1 MKETDLHKYQLA
13 CVQHIIEHPF
23 CGVFVDMGL
32 GKTISTLT
40 AINYLMFDYCEVNSV
55 LVIAPKRVAESVWQ
69 EEAEKWEH
77 TKHLRFSKII
87 GTAKQRIAAVMETKA
102 DIYIISRDNVAWL
115 CALYGGGKLP
125 FDMVV
130 VDELSSFKSYK
141 SERFKALRGARPYL
155 KRLVGLT
162 GTPAPNGLIDL
173 WPQIYLM
180 DRGERLEKTISRYRE
195 RYFRPGQTNGHVVYS
210 YDLMSDSEYLI
221 HKKIEDICISMK
233 ADDYLEMP
241 FRTDNYIKLRMPE
254 ALKKQYDDFEK
265 NKVLDLISAAET
277 IEQEDENGNSV
288 FVEKPVEV
296 NVVNA
301 AALSN
306 KLLQFANGA
315 IYDEER
321 NVFPIHDIKLEALK
335 EIIEDANGQSVLVA
349 WTYQFDR
356 DRIVEYLKKYKPR
369 ELKNNK
375 DIEDW
380 NAGKIQVM
388 LAHPA
393 SAGHGLNLQAGGSI
407 IVWFGQTWS
416 LELYQQFN
424 ARLYRQGQQNH
435 VVINHL
441 ILQGTHDED
450 VIRAL
455 KAKDKKQNALMNSIK
470 AKIDKYKNICNMG
483 RNGKQTPVFPEMV
496 KFVNDNVGKVVSSS
510 EILLGKEPGRNSE
523 TAYLY
528 KFVKLGY
535 VEPVD
540 DNSFVKDKT
549 ASFKVIKEFPK
560 HYNSVMFMD
569 ELRVANGYIP
579 DNHKRKVY

>member
-1 MKETDLHKYQLA
+1 MKETDLHKYQKA
-13 CVQHIIEHPF
+13 CVEHIITHPF
-23 CGVFVDMGL
+23 CGVFLDMGL
-32 GKTISTLT
+32 GKTVSTLT
-40 AINYLMFDYCEVNSV
+40 AINYLMFDYLEINSV

-69 EEAEKWEH
+69 EEAEKWDH
-77 TKHLRFSKII
+77 LKHLSFSKII
-87 GTAKQRIAAVMETKA
+87 GSAKQRISAVMDTKA

-130 VDELSSFKSYK
+130 IDELSSFKSYK

-195 RYFRPGQTNGHVVYS
+195 KYFRPGQTNGHVVYS

-233 ADDYLEMP
+233 ANDYLEMP
-241 FRTDNYIKLRMPE
+241 ERTDNYIKLKMPE
-254 ALKKQYDDFEK
+254 QIKKQYDDFEK
-265 NKVLDLISAAET
+265 NKVLDLFKS
-277 IEQEDENGNSV
+277 EQEYLDNADKWV
-288 FVEKPVEV
+288 DKPVEI
-296 NVVNA
+296 NAVNA

-315 IYDEER
+315 VYDE
-321 NVFPIHDIKLEALK
+321 NHKVFPIHDIKLEALK

-349 WTYQFDR
+349 WTFQFDR
-356 DRIVEYLKKYKPR
+356 DRIMDYLKKYKPR
-369 ELKNNK
+369 ELKTNK

-393 SAGHGLNLQAGGSI
+393 SAGHGLNLQAGGNL

-424 ARLYRQGQQNH
+424 ARLYRQGQKNH
-435 VVINHL
+435 VIINHL

-455 KAKDKKQNALMNSIK
+455 KSKDKKQNALMNSIK
-470 AKIDKYKNICNMG
+470 AKIDKYKKYM
-483 RNGKQTPVFPEMV
+483 
-496 KFVNDNVGKVVSSS
+496 
-510 EILLGKEPGRNSE
+510 
-523 TAYLY
+523 
-528 KFVKLGY
+528 
-535 VEPVD
+535 
-540 DNSFVKDKT
+540 
-549 ASFKVIKEFPK
+549 
-560 HYNSVMFMD
+560 
-569 ELRVANGYIP
+569 
-579 DNHKRKVY
+579 

>member
-1 MKETDLHKYQLA
+1 MLTENNLHKYQKA
-13 CVQHIIEHPF
+13 CVEHIITHPF
-23 CGVFVDMGL
+23 CGLFLDLGL

-87 GTAKQRIAAVMETKA
+87 GTAKQRVTAVMETKA
-102 DIYIISRDNVAWL
+102 DIYIISRDNIAWL

-125 FDMVV
+125 FDMVII
-130 VDELSSFKSYK
+130 DELSSFKSYK

-180 DRGERLEKTISRYRE
+180 DRGIRLEKTISRYRE
-195 RYFRPGQTNGHVVYS
+195 KYFRPGQTNGHVVYS
-210 YDLMSDSEYLI
+210 YDLMNDSEYLI

-241 FRTDNYIKLRMPE
+241 LRTDNYIKLRMPE
-254 ALKKQYDDFEK
+254 DIKKQYSDFEK
-265 NKVLDLISAAET
+265 NKVLELLKS
-277 IEQEDENGNSV
+277 EQSDDA
-288 FVEKPVEV
+288 VEI

-315 IYDEER
+315 VYDEER
-321 NVFPIHDIKLEALK
+321 NVFPVHDIKLEALK
-335 EIIEDANGQSVLVA
+335 EIVEDANGQSVLIA

-356 DRIVEYLKKYKPR
+356 DRIMEYLSKYKPR
-369 ELKNNK
+369 ELKTNK

-407 IVWFGQTWS
+407 IVWYGQTWS

-424 ARLYRQGQQNH
+424 GRLYRQGQQNH

-450 VIRAL
+450 VIKAL

-470 AKIDKYKNICNMG
+470 AKIDKYK
-483 RNGKQTPVFPEMV
+483 
-496 KFVNDNVGKVVSSS
+496 KF
-510 EILLGKEPGRNSE
+510 
-523 TAYLY
+523 
-528 KFVKLGY
+528 
-535 VEPVD
+535 
-540 DNSFVKDKT
+540 
-549 ASFKVIKEFPK
+549 
-560 HYNSVMFMD
+560 M
-569 ELRVANGYIP
+569 
-579 DNHKRKVY
+579 

>member
-1 MKETDLHKYQLA
+1 MLTENNLHNYQRA
-13 CVQHIIEHPF
+13 CVEHIITHPF
-23 CGVFVDMGL
+23 CGVFLDMGL
-32 GKTISTLT
+32 GKTVSTLT
-40 AINYLMFDYCEVNSV
+40 AVNYLMNDYCEINSV

-69 EEAEKWEH
+69 EEAEKWDH
-77 TKHLRFSKII
+77 LKHLRFSKII
-87 GTAKQRIAAVMETKA
+87 GSAKQRISAVMDTKA

-125 FDMVV
+125 FDMIVI
-130 VDELSSFKSYK
+130 DELSSFKSYK

-195 RYFRPGQTNGHVVYS
+195 KYFRPGQTNGHVVYS
-210 YDLMSDSEYLI
+210 YDLMSDSEYII

-233 ADDYLEMP
+233 ANDYLEMP
-241 FRTDNYIKLRMPE
+241 ERTDNYIKLKMPE
-254 ALKKQYDDFEK
+254 QIKKQYDDFEK
-265 NKVLDLISAAET
+265 NKVLDLFKP
-277 IEQEDENGNSV
+277 EQEYLDNADKWV
-288 FVEKPVEV
+288 DKPVEI
-296 NVVNA
+296 NAVNA

-315 IYDEER
+315 VYDENR
-321 NVFPIHDIKLEALK
+321 KVFPIHDIKLEALK

-349 WTYQFDR
+349 WTFQFDR
-356 DRIVEYLKKYKPR
+356 DRIMDYLKKYKPR
-369 ELKNNK
+369 ELKTNK

-393 SAGHGLNLQAGGSI
+393 SAGHGLNLQTGGNL

-424 ARLYRQGQQNH
+424 ARLYRQGQKNH
-435 VVINHL
+435 VIINHL

-455 KAKDKKQNALMNSIK
+455 KNKDKKQNALMDSIK
-470 AKIDKYKNICNMG
+470 AKIDKYKKYM
-483 RNGKQTPVFPEMV
+483 
-496 KFVNDNVGKVVSSS
+496 
-510 EILLGKEPGRNSE
+510 
-523 TAYLY
+523 
-528 KFVKLGY
+528 
-535 VEPVD
+535 
-540 DNSFVKDKT
+540 
-549 ASFKVIKEFPK
+549 
-560 HYNSVMFMD
+560 
-569 ELRVANGYIP
+569 
-579 DNHKRKVY
+579 

>member
-1 MKETDLHKYQLA
+1 MNESNLHKYQRA
-13 CVQHIIEHPF
+13 CVEHIIAHRF
-23 CGVFVDMGL
+23 CGVFLDMGL
-32 GKTISTLT
+32 GKTIATLT
-40 AINYLMFDYCEVNSV
+40 AINYLMFDYCEINSV

-87 GTAKQRIAAVMETKA
+87 GPEKKRINAVKNTKA

-130 VDELSSFKSYK
+130 IDELSSFKSYK
-141 SERFKALRGARPYL
+141 SIRFKALRSTRPYL

-180 DRGERLEKTISRYRE
+180 DRGERLERTITAYRTK
-195 RYFRPGQTNGHVVYS
+195 YFRPGQTKGPVVYS
-210 YDLMSDSEYLI
+210 YCLLADSEKLI
-221 HKKIEDICISMK
+221 HKRIEDICISMK
-233 ADDYLEMP
+233 AEDYLQMP
-241 FRTDNYIKLRMPE
+241 ERIDNYIKLNMPDE
-254 ALKKQYDDFEK
+254 LKEKYKEFERE
-265 NKVLDLISAAET
+265 KVLELFTPTE
-277 IEQEDENGNSV
+277 EQLSCDGCPDTRV
-288 FVEKPVEV
+288 KI

-315 IYDEER
+315 IYDEDK
-321 NVFPIHDIKLEALK
+321 NVFPIHDIKLDALK

-349 WTYQFDR
+349 WTYRFDR
-356 DRIVEYLKKYKPR
+356 DRIKEYLKAYKPR
-369 ELKNNK
+369 ELKTNK

-393 SAGHGLNLQAGGSI
+393 SAGHGLNLQAGGNI

-424 ARLYRQGQQNH
+424 ARLYRQGQTKQ
-435 VVINHL
+435 VIINHL
-441 ILQGTHDED
+441 VLKGTHDVD
-450 VIRAL
+450 VMHAL
-455 KAKDKKQNALMNSIK
+455 ENKDKRQNALMDSIK
-470 AKIDKYKNICNMG
+470 AKIDKYKNYMNY
-483 RNGKQTPVFPEMV
+483 GKGW
-496 KFVNDNVGKVVSSS
+496 KK
-510 EILLGKEPGRNSE
+510 
-523 TAYLY
+523 
-528 KFVKLGY
+528 
-535 VEPVD
+535 
-540 DNSFVKDKT
+540 
-549 ASFKVIKEFPK
+549 
-560 HYNSVMFMD
+560 
-569 ELRVANGYIP
+569 
-579 DNHKRKVY
+579 

>member
-1 MKETDLHKYQLA
+1 MLTENNLHNYQRA
-13 CVQHIIEHPF
+13 CVEHIITHPF
-23 CGVFVDMGL
+23 CGVFLDMGL
-32 GKTISTLT
+32 GKTVSTLT
-40 AINYLMFDYCEVNSV
+40 AVNYLMNDYCEINSV

-69 EEAEKWEH
+69 EEAEKWDH
-77 TKHLRFSKII
+77 LKHLRFSKII
-87 GTAKQRIAAVMETKA
+87 GSAKQRINAVMNTKA

-130 VDELSSFKSYK
+130 IDELSSFKSYK

-195 RYFRPGQTNGHVVYS
+195 KYFRPGQTNGHVVYS

-233 ADDYLEMP
+233 ANDYLEMP
-241 FRTDNYIKLRMPE
+241 ERTDNYIKLKMPE
-254 ALKKQYDDFEK
+254 QIKKQYDDFEK
-265 NKVLDLISAAET
+265 NKVLDLFKP
-277 IEQEDENGNSV
+277 EQEYLDNADKWV
-288 FVEKPVEV
+288 DKPVEI
-296 NVVNA
+296 NAVNA

-315 IYDEER
+315 VYGSDEAVR
-321 NVFPIHDIKLEALK
+321 KVYPVHDIKLEALK

-349 WTYQFDR
+349 WTFQFDR
-356 DRIVEYLKKYKPR
+356 DRIMDYLKKYKPR
-369 ELKNNK
+369 ELKTNK

-393 SAGHGLNLQAGGSI
+393 SAGHGLNLQAGGNL

-424 ARLYRQGQQNH
+424 ARLYRQGQKNR
-435 VVINHL
+435 VIINHL

-455 KAKDKKQNALMNSIK
+455 KNKDKKQNALMDSIK
-470 AKIDKYKNICNMG
+470 AKIDKYKKYM
-483 RNGKQTPVFPEMV
+483 
-496 KFVNDNVGKVVSSS
+496 
-510 EILLGKEPGRNSE
+510 
-523 TAYLY
+523 
-528 KFVKLGY
+528 
-535 VEPVD
+535 
-540 DNSFVKDKT
+540 
-549 ASFKVIKEFPK
+549 
-560 HYNSVMFMD
+560 
-569 ELRVANGYIP
+569 
-579 DNHKRKVY
+579 

>member
-1 MKETDLHKYQLA
+1 MKETDLHKYQKA
-13 CVQHIIEHPF
+13 CVEHIITHPF
-23 CGVFVDMGL
+23 CGVFLDMGL
-32 GKTISTLT
+32 GKTVSTLT
-40 AINYLMFDYCEVNSV
+40 AINYLMFDYLEINSV

-69 EEAEKWEH
+69 EEAEKWDH
-77 TKHLRFSKII
+77 LKHLSFSKII
-87 GTAKQRIAAVMETKA
+87 GSAKQRISAVMDTKA

-130 VDELSSFKSYK
+130 IDELSSFKSYK

-195 RYFRPGQTNGHVVYS
+195 KYFRPGQTNGHVVYS

-233 ADDYLEMP
+233 ANDYLEMP
-241 FRTDNYIKLRMPE
+241 ERTDNYIKLKMPE
-254 ALKKQYDDFEK
+254 QIKKQYDDFEK
-265 NKVLDLISAAET
+265 NKVLDLFKS
-277 IEQEDENGNSV
+277 EQEYLDNADKWV
-288 FVEKPVEV
+288 DKPVEI
-296 NVVNA
+296 NAVNA

-315 IYDEER
+315 VYDENR
-321 NVFPIHDIKLEALK
+321 KVFPIHDIKLEALK
-335 EIIEDANGQSVLVA
+335 EIIEDSNGQSVLVA
-349 WTYQFDR
+349 WTFQFDR
-356 DRIVEYLKKYKPR
+356 DRIMDYLKKYKPR
-369 ELKNNK
+369 ELKTNK

-393 SAGHGLNLQAGGSI
+393 SAGHGLNLQAGGNL

-424 ARLYRQGQQNH
+424 ARLYRQGQKNH
-435 VVINHL
+435 VIINHL

-455 KAKDKKQNALMNSIK
+455 KSKDKKQNALMDSIK
-470 AKIDKYKNICNMG
+470 AKIDKYKKYM
-483 RNGKQTPVFPEMV
+483 
-496 KFVNDNVGKVVSSS
+496 
-510 EILLGKEPGRNSE
+510 
-523 TAYLY
+523 
-528 KFVKLGY
+528 
-535 VEPVD
+535 
-540 DNSFVKDKT
+540 
-549 ASFKVIKEFPK
+549 
-560 HYNSVMFMD
+560 
-569 ELRVANGYIP
+569 
-579 DNHKRKVY
+579 

>member
-1 MKETDLHKYQLA
+1 MLTEKDLHNYQKA
-13 CVQHIIEHPF
+13 CVEHIISNQY
-23 CGVFVDMGL
+23 CGVFLDMGL
-32 GKTISTLT
+32 GKTVSTLT
-40 AINYLMFDYCEVNSV
+40 AINYLMFDYLEINSV
-55 LVIAPKRVAESVWQ
+55 LVVAPKRVAESVWQ

-77 TKHLRFSKII
+77 LKHLRFSKII
-87 GTAKQRIAAVMETKA
+87 GTAKQRMNAIYTKA

-130 VDELSSFKSYK
+130 ADELSSFKSYK

-155 KRLVGLT
+155 KRFVGLT

-195 RYFRPGQTNGHVVYS
+195 KYFRPGQTNGHVVYS
-210 YDLMSDSEYLI
+210 YNLMNDSEELI

-241 FRTDNYIKLRMPE
+241 LRTDNYIQLRMPE
-254 ALKKQYDDFEK
+254 QLKKQYDDFEK
-265 NKVLDLISAAET
+265 NKVLDLFKP
-277 IEQEDENGNSV
+277 EQEYLEGIDRW
-288 FVEKPVEV
+288 VEKPTEI

-315 IYDEER
+315 IYDEDK
-321 NVFPIHDIKLEALK
+321 NVHAIHDIKLEALK
-335 EIIEDANGQSVLVA
+335 EIIDDANGQPVLVA

-356 DRIVEYLKKYKPR
+356 DRIADYLKKYKPR
-369 ELKNNK
+369 ELKTNK

-393 SAGHGLNLQAGGSI
+393 SAGHGLNLQAGGNI
-407 IVWFGQTWS
+407 IIWYGQTWS

-424 ARLYRQGQQNH
+424 ARLYRQGQRNCVTIH
-435 VVINHL
+435 HL
-441 ILQGTHDED
+441 ILNGTHDED

-455 KAKDKKQNALMNSIK
+455 KAKDKKQNALMESIK
-470 AKIDKYKNICNMG
+470 AKIEKYK
-483 RNGKQTPVFPEMV
+483 
-496 KFVNDNVGKVVSSS
+496 KF
-510 EILLGKEPGRNSE
+510 
-523 TAYLY
+523 
-528 KFVKLGY
+528 
-535 VEPVD
+535 
-540 DNSFVKDKT
+540 
-549 ASFKVIKEFPK
+549 
-560 HYNSVMFMD
+560 M
-569 ELRVANGYIP
+569 
-579 DNHKRKVY
+579 